1 MRRPIIAG
9 DSREAED
16 LSAYAE
22 AAERRDAEAQSPE
35 VSAMSIFNILL
46 RHRVLI
52 IGLALLFGGYMGLM
66 SVTSGKTY
74 TAEAQFVPKG
84 ARGQSQLSGIAA
96 QFGVSLNSGD
106 PLQSPQLYMDLLETK
121 GLLWPVAQKQYTVK
135 TDSGVV
141 TGDLMKIYRIKKDRP
156 VVMRVKVIEALD
168 HSIKATVSPKT
179 GVITVLVSTGSPELS
194 LQIANNVLDQVNIF
208 NLANRQKQ
216 ATAEREFA
224 ERQVAEKRA
233 ELRQAESEVANFL
246 ESNRLYRQSP
256 QLVLEWGRLQRQ
268 VDMRDQIYSS
278 LLSAYET
285 ARIEEVKD
293 LPVINIIEPPELPIG
308 PDKRGGV
315 KKTALG
321 LFVGAFL
328 GCLLA
333 FGSDRMRR
341 NREAQTDDFLEFA
354 ELRREAISDLT
365 HPWRPISRAFGSR
378 RKA

>member
-1 MRRPIIAG
+1 MTRPVLAG
-9 DSREAED
+9 GE
-16 LSAYAE
+16 Y
-22 AAERRDAEAQSPE
+22 AQSPE
-35 VSAMSIFNILL
+35 RRDPDMPVSDVSAMSIFNVLL
-46 RHRVLI
+46 RHRVMI
-52 IGLALLFGGYMGLM
+52 ITLALLAGGYMGLM
-66 SVTSGKTY
+66 SVTSGKRY
-74 TAEAQFVPKG
+74 TAEAQFMPKG
-84 ARGQSQLSGIAA
+84 ARGQSQLGGIAA
-96 QFGVSLNSGD
+96 QFGVTINTGD
-106 PLQSPQLYMDLLETK
+106 PTQSPQLYTDLLETK
-121 GLLWPVAQKQYTVK
+121 GLLWPVAQKQYTIT

-141 TGDLMKIYRIKKDRP
+141 TGDLMKIFHIKRDRA
-156 VVMRVKVIEALD
+156 VVMKVKVVEALAG
-168 HSIKATVSPKT
+168 SIKATLSPKT
-179 GVITVLVSTGSPELS
+179 GVITMLVSTSRPELS
-194 LQIANNVLDQVNIF
+194 LQIANNVLDQVNIY
-208 NLANRQKQ
+208 NLTNRQKQ
-216 ATAEREFA
+216 AAAERMFA

-233 ELRQAESEVANFL
+233 ELRQAESEMESFL

-256 QLVLEWGRLQRQ
+256 QLNLEWGRLQRQ
-268 VDMRDQIYSS
+268 VDMRNQIYSS

-308 PDKRGGV
+308 PDARGGV

-321 LFVGAFL
+321 LFVGGFL

-354 ELRREAISDLT
+354 ELKREAIDDLK